1 MKRLFILLFVYFLC
15 INCKK
20 EQTNITFTSSNFE
33 LLELSEGVYA
43 CIHKFGGTAIC
54 NAGIIDNGTET
65 IIFDSFLSPDAA
77 EELKKIVDTFN
88 LSPIKYV
95 INSHSHND
103 HIRGNQV
110 FGDGV
115 KIISTTKTA
124 ELIKKWEP
132 MDIADEKEYAHLEF
146 AHYDSLYNNFSGD
159 KTSREFQKI
168 LMWRPYYKTLDESH
182 EKVVTTPPNTFF
194 EDSMSLDGSAF
205 PVKLISLGPGH
216 TESDV
221 VLHLPQQ
228 NIVFTGDLVFNVCH
242 PYMGNGNING
252 LKIWLDHISSLNP
265 ETVIPGHGD
274 LGDSAT
280 ILDMKSYVSNLETIA
295 DSLHQAKA
303 NATAAYHVNIPE
315 KYKHWWFDMFFPPNV
330 RFAFNSVDENDMEK
344 VAEKL
349 RLDSNHTF
357 LKTLQP
363 TYEDCKA
370 IFKTEE
376 AAKKAFEYSQNKWK
390 GINEVSDD
398 SMKPLTNNATLKIIK
413 VRAVYLQYN
422 ITMDLP
428 GEYTV
433 LGQHLNDHFV
443 VYGLQYLNDDGTI
456 QKTRSAFFKLP
467 DKWVLIPLAYKAFEE
482 ES

>member
-1 MKRLFILLFVYFLC
+1 MKRFIILLLVCFLC

-20 EQTNITFTSSNFE
+20 EQTKITYISSNFE

-54 NAGIIDNGTET
+54 NAGIIDNGNET

-77 EELKKIVDTFN
+77 EELKKVVDTFN

-110 FGDGV
+110 FGDSV
-115 KIISTTKTA
+115 KIISTAKTA

-132 MDIADEKEYAHLEF
+132 LDIADEKEYAHLQF
-146 AHYDSLYNNFSGD
+146 AHYDSLYNNFTGD

-168 LMWRPYYKTLDESH
+168 LMWRPYYKILSESH

-205 PVKLISLGPGH
+205 PVKLLSLDHGH

-221 VLHLPQQ
+221 VLHLPEQ
-228 NIVFTGDLVFNVCH
+228 NIVFTGDLVFNACH
-242 PYMGNGNING
+242 PYMGNGNMDG
-252 LKIWLDHISSLNP
+252 LKNWLDYLNSLNP
-265 ETVIPGHGD
+265 EIVIPGHGKKDDSSIITALKDYVAD
-274 LGDSAT
+274 LES
-280 ILDMKSYVSNLETIA
+280 IA
-295 DSLHQAKA
+295 DSLHLAKA
-303 NATAAYHVNIPE
+303 NATAAYQVNVPE
-315 KYKHWWFDMFFPPNV
+315 KYKDWWFDMFFPPNV
-330 RFAFNSVDENDMEK
+330 RFAFNSADEKDMGL
-344 VAEKL
+344 VAEQL
-349 RLDSNHTF
+349 RLDTNHTF

-370 IFKTEE
+370 IFKTED
-376 AAKKAFEYSQNKWK
+376 AAKKAFEYSQSKWNSIDK
-390 GINEVSDD
+390 VSDD
-398 SMKPLTNNATLKIIK
+398 SMKPLTENATLKIIK

-422 ITMDLP
+422 MTMDLP
-428 GEYTV
+428 EEYAV
-433 LGQHLNDHFV
+433 LGQHLNDHLV
-443 VYGLQYLNDDGTI
+443 VYGLQYLNDGTI
-456 QKTRSAFFKLP
+456 QKTRTAFFKLP

-482 ES
+482 TES